1 MRVIIQRVTEASVT
15 VNQKIIN
22 KINQGYLIFVG
33 FNKNDTKEK
42 IPWLSNKILTLRIF
56 SDEKNLMNRN
66 IIDVQGEILIISQF
80 TLYANVNN
88 GKRPSFDQAL
98 NSQEAK
104 ILYDLFI
111 ASLSQQITTKAGVFG
126 ADMKINSIN
135 NGPVTIIIDAD

>member
-111 ASLSQQITTKAGVFG
+111 ASLNQQITTKAGVFG